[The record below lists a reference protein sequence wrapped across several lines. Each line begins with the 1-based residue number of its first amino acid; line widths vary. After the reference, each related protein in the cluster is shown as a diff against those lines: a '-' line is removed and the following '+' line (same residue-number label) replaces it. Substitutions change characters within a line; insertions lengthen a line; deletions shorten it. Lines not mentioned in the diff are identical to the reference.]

1 MRNATS
7 VCWLLAATA
16 VIAVGCGEQRQRGQS
31 LTTPTGL
38 DGTAAKGGKPVGDLP
53 VTTIIESV
61 DANGFLADLSTDGQG
76 PYSDGID
83 GVSSVLLAN
92 AVNNLTHG
100 DWTFLAPT
108 IRKIGRT
115 FDQEDAVPPTD
126 ISHYIAPA
134 IPPFWGT
141 QTLPGKLQIK
151 CTNENKSMLT
161 MTAGASFTCGL
172 LTDLTTT
179 DGIDY
184 GLQMAPVVNGFT
196 ETTPVQVVCNGT
208 DSVGC
213 KDWFVEPIAGGQAVA
228 RLVHREATGKG
239 RGGTTQVIDGD
250 FYLRFRVHITRP

>member
-1 MRNATS
+1 MRVAGLIVVVASLALVAACDNARDHS
-7 VCWLLAATA
+7 SPAAP
-16 VIAVGCGEQRQRGQS
+16 S
-31 LTTPTGL
+31 PTISSG
-38 DGTAAKGGKPVGDLP
+38 GTAAKPSSDLP
-53 VTTIIESV
+53 VTTIIQDV
-61 DANGFLADLSTDGQG
+61 DGSGLPGDISSDGGG
-76 PYSDGID
+76 PYSDGSG

-92 AVNNLTHG
+92 AYNNLTHG
-100 DWTFLAPT
+100 DWKFLAPT

-115 FDQEDAVPPTD
+115 FDQADAVPPTD

-134 IPPFWGT
+134 NPPFWGT
-141 QTLPGKLQIK
+141 QALPGKLQLK

-172 LTDLTTT
+172 LTDFTTT

-184 GLQMAPVVNGFT
+184 GLQMAPVVNGFS
-196 ETTPVQVVCNGT
+196 ETTPVQVICNGT

-213 KDWFVEPIAGGQAVA
+213 KDWIVEPIAGGQAVA
-228 RLVHREATGKG
+228 RLVHRVATGNG